1 MANRNSKSNRKATA
15 WLTALVVILMIACV
29 GVGLIGYYSAGFSD
43 WSDFEAAFGGN
54 TDTEEPDVED
64 PDDSLAVT
72 ASYTPIE
79 EGDFVKRIYFNKD
92 FDVKSLFPGN
102 VEKYATIFFFSSY
115 YSDMEAGENLE
126 YMNKVLFVGN
136 PSMIASTDASEDTVG
151 IFYSK
156 SDDVQVIY
164 LSSACTIDGVE
175 YEAGWHIEDDYI
187 DIFVSPEITEELFN
201 TSDGFESIA
210 VSANCEVYQI
220 IGQNIFK
227 YFISADGV
235 FAEEPGEYVP
245 IETGDVISQLYF
257 NTDLDLKEFISAHFD
272 VLPFTMVSP
281 VIYMNGDYIKIM
293 MYTGLI
299 LADGSTYEDF
309 MAVKDELILVAI
321 ISNERGDTEV
331 KVLYSSFAGSL
342 PEFGTVETAGW
353 QTDRL
358 NLDAR
363 GQAGIV
369 ADINMS
375 SSSVTGQNVFK
386 YFISAND
393 GVFAD
398 VSEL

>member
-1 MANRNSKSNRKATA
+1 MSNLNKHVKSDKVKWIITGI
-15 WLTALVVILMIACV
+15 ALVLILAILG
-29 GVGLIGYYSAGFSD
+29 GVLAAVLTEINPKD
-43 WSDFEAAFGGN
+43 WFTEDESEGG
-54 TDTEEPDVED
+54 
-64 PDDSLAVT
+64 DSISPTVT

-79 EGDFVKRIYFNKD
+79 KGDFVKRIYFNKD
-92 FDVKSLFPGN
+92 FDIKSLFPGN
-102 VEKYATIFFFSSY
+102 VEKYATILFLSSF
-115 YSDMEAGENLE
+115 YSDSIPGENLDF
-126 YMNKVLFVGN
+126 MRKVLFVGN

-151 IFYSK
+151 IFYAK

-187 DIFVSPEITEELFN
+187 DIFVSTEITEEVFN
-201 TSDGFESIA
+201 TPDGLDFVA
-210 VSANCEVYQI
+210 VSANCEVAQI

-235 FAEEPGEYVP
+235 FAEESGEYVP

-272 VLPFTMVSP
+272 VFPFTMVSP

-293 MYTGLI
+293 MYPGLI

-331 KVLYSSFAGSL
+331 KVLYSSFVGSL
-342 PEFGTVETAGW
+342 PEFGTVETVGW
-353 QTDRL
+353 QTDTL

-369 ADINMS
+369 GDINMS

-386 YFISAND
+386 YFISADD